1 MTTTLGKRTA
11 EGGRLRVLG
20 IAGSLRSGSYNRA
33 LLRAAQELAPDGIE
47 VGSFDLR
54 GLPLYDGDLE
64 SVGDPAPVVALKR
77 AISDADA
84 LLLVSPEYNH
94 GTSGV
99 LKNALDWASRP
110 ALASPL
116 AGKPVALAGAST
128 GMGATARAQEQLRQ
142 ALAFP
147 RAVVVP
153 EPQLRV
159 AQAYAKFDGDGRLI
173 DAGTRAQ
180 LVALLEALRQ
190 AAPSSAEL
198 RRAA

>member
-1 MTTTLGKRTA
+1 VTTTLGKQTV